1 MILSLVRFLILSI
14 PTAYEIWNEKTGE
27 KPKVKWLSM
36 FVRVVIAIGSTW
48 VAAVFKND
56 NLLLDLIKSGV
67 MAFAIF
73 FLTFDY
79 LFNIIFHRKTRVWY
93 LYLSKSPLDQKWS
106 KVNWKVRMVIR
117 LVIFSSALVW
127 YFKDIKDVG

>member
-1 MILSLVRFLILSI
+1 MILLAFLILSI

-36 FVRVVIAIGSTW
+36 FVRVVIAVGSTW

-56 NLLLDLIKSGV
+56 NLLLDLIKSGLL
-67 MAFAIF
+67 AFAIF

-93 LYLSKSPLDQKWS
+93 LYLSKSPLDKLFG
-106 KVNWKVRMVIR
+106 KVNWRWRMAIR
-117 LVIFSSALVW
+117 VAVF
-127 YFKDIKDVG
+127 VGSLIWFLYEAF